1 MESVD
6 KKGQMDL
13 LNLICGLVVICGG
26 VVIAFGMVN
35 LGSFIATGGLMLE
48 IFKLIVEK
56 GA

>member
-1 MESVD
+1 MRRVD

-13 LNLICGLVVICGG
+13 LNLIFGLVVICGG

-35 LGSFIATGGLMLE
+35 LGSLIATVGLLLE
-48 IFKLIVEK
+48 LVKLVVQR